1 MGRTDC
7 RRTANRRCTRSTPQ
21 PGAPGYRPIQGG
33 VDDTH
38 LYNISPEI
46 LMPHGVGDVTSE
58 GGLGISPAANTFS
71 AGKIMVILGK
81 AK

>member
-7 RRTANRRCTRSTPQ
+7 RRQRIEDVPVRLLS